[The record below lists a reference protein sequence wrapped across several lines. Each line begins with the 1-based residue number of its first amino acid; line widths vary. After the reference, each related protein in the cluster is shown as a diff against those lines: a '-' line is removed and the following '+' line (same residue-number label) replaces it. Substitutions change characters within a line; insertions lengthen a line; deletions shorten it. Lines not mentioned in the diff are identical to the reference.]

1 MGGVERTTCVVVG
14 GGPAGVVL
22 GLLLARAGV
31 EVTVLEKH
39 ADFHR
44 DFRGDTVHPSTLQ
57 LLDDLGLFPR
67 FEQLPHTEVR
77 QVELVAGSG
86 TVVAD
91 LDRLGRLLPRLRHPF
106 IAMVPQWDLLTLL
119 ADAAREEAS
128 FALRTSTE
136 VTGLLTAP
144 ARETT
149 TGQRVTGVRWRSTD
163 GSGATGDLEADLVV
177 ACDGRWSTARR
188 AADLVP
194 RELDVPFD
202 VWWFRLPLDDDEPD
216 ARLLPVMAPGRAMI
230 VIPRRTATER
240 YLQVAY
246 LGPKGGD
253 AALRARGVEAFRRDV
268 AELLPDRAATV
279 LSPDVLRTLDDVP
292 VLDVR
297 LSRLPVWH
305 REGLLCIGDAAH
317 AMSPVGGVGINL
329 AVQDAVAAARLL
341 AAPLQERR
349 VRRAHLAAVQ
359 RRRTAPTVLTQA
371 LQQQAHRRVLAP
383 VLAGD
388 VAGPP
393 RAVTTAL
400 RWAPWLAALPACV
413 VGVGVRP
420 ERAPRWA
427 HRPPAPAAPPAGRP
441 VSG

>member
-1 MGGVERTTCVVVG
+1 MTRAERTTCVVVG

-57 LLDDLGLFPR
+57 LLDDLGLFER
-67 FEQLPHTEVR
+67 FDALPQTR
-77 QVELVAGSG
+77 LQRVELVEGSG
-86 TVVAD
+86 VVAAD
-91 LDRLGRLLPRLRHPF
+91 LERLGRLLPGLRHPY
-106 IAMVPQWDLLTLL
+106 IALVPQWDLLTLL
-119 ADAAREEAS
+119 ADAAREEPS
-128 FALRTSTE
+128 FTLRTSTE
-136 VTGLLTAP
+136 VTGLLTGP
-144 ARETT
+144 ARETP
-149 TGQRVTGVRWRSTD
+149 TGRRVTGVRWRTSD
-163 GSGATGDLEADLVV
+163 GGSGELEADLVV

-188 AADLVP
+188 SAELVP
-194 RELDVPFD
+194 RELEVPFD
-202 VWWFRLPLDDDEPD
+202 VWWLRLPLAEDARD
-216 ARLLPVMAPGRAMI
+216 ARLLPVLRRGRAVV
-230 VIPRRTATER
+230 VIPRRTAEGR
-240 YLQVAY
+240 YLQIAY

-268 AELLPDRAATV
+268 AELLPEHAATA
-279 LSPDVLRTLDDVP
+279 LSPDVIRSFDDVP

-297 LSRLPVWH
+297 LSRLPTWH

-341 AAPLQERR
+341 AAPLRERR

-359 RRRTAPTVLTQA
+359 RRRTLPTVVTQA

-383 VLAGD
+383 VLAGA
-388 VAGPP
+388 VGGPP
-393 RAVTTAL
+393 RPVLAAL
-400 RWAPWLAALPACV
+400 RRFPWLAAVPAYV

-427 HRPPAPAAPPAGRP
+427 RRPAGPGGR
-441 VSG
+441 VSR

>member
-1 MGGVERTTCVVVG
+1 MSAAQTTCVVVG

-57 LLDDLGLFPR
+57 LLDDLGLYGR
-67 FEQLPHTEVR
+67 FAALPHSEVR
-77 QVELVAGSG
+77 RVELVAGSG
-86 TVVAD
+86 AVVAD
-91 LDRLGRLLPRLRHPF
+91 FERLGRVLPGLRHPF

-119 ADAAREEAS
+119 ADAAREEPS
-128 FALRTSTE
+128 FTLRTSAE
-136 VTGLLTAP
+136 VTGLLTGP
-144 ARETT
+144 ARETG
-149 TGQRVTGVRWRSTD
+149 TGSRVTGVQWRGVD
-163 GSGATGDLEADLVV
+163 GAEGELEADLVV
-177 ACDGRWSTARR
+177 ACDGRRSTARR
-188 AADLVP
+188 AAELEP

-202 VWWFRLPLDDDEPD
+202 VWWFRLPVDDDEPD

-230 VIPRRTATER
+230 VIPRRTAAER
-240 YLQVAY
+240 YLQIAY

-268 AELLPDRAATV
+268 AEMLPDRAATA
-279 LSPDVLRTLDDVP
+279 LSPDAIRSMDDVS

-305 REGLLCIGDAAH
+305 REGLLCLGDAAH

-341 AAPLQERR
+341 ATPLRERR
-349 VRRAHLAAVQ
+349 VRRTDLAAVQ
-359 RRRTAPTVLTQA
+359 RRRTLPTVLTQA

-383 VLAGD
+383 VLAG
-388 VAGPP
+388 AQGGPP
-393 RAVTTAL
+393 RVVT
-400 RWAPWLAALPACV
+400 AALQRVPQLAVVPAAV
-413 VGVGVRP
+413 VGIGVRP
-420 ERAPRWA
+420 ERAPVWA
-427 HRPPAPAAPPAGRP
+427 RRSPSPPAPASPSAA
-441 VSG
+441 VSR

>member
-1 MGGVERTTCVVVG
+1 MAPAGRTTCAVVG

-57 LLDDLGLFPR
+57 LLDDLGLFAR
-67 FEQLPHTEVR
+67 FDALPQTRLER
-77 QVELVAGSG
+77 VELAEGSG
-86 TVVAD
+86 VVAAD
-91 LDRLGRLLPRLRHPF
+91 LSRLGGLVPGLRHPY
-106 IAMVPQWDLLTLL
+106 IALVPQWDLLTLL
-119 ADAAREEAS
+119 ADAAREEPS
-128 FALRTSTE
+128 FTLRTSTE
-136 VTGLLTAP
+136 VVGLLTGP
-144 ARETT
+144 ALETAA
-149 TGQRVTGVRWRSTD
+149 GQRVTGVRWRATD
-163 GSGATGDLEADLVV
+163 GSGQGGELEADLVV

-188 AADLVP
+188 AAELEP

-202 VWWFRLPLDDDEPD
+202 VWWLRLPLADDAPE
-216 ARLLPVMAPGRAMI
+216 AQLLPVLRPGAAAV
-230 VIPRRTATER
+230 VIPRRTAQGR
-240 YLQVAY
+240 YLQVAW

-253 AALRARGVEAFRRDV
+253 AALRARGLDSFRRDV
-268 AELLPDRAATV
+268 AELLPQHAATA
-279 LSPDVLRTLDDVP
+279 LSPDVIRSFDDVP

-297 LSRLPVWH
+297 LSRLPLWH

-341 AAPLQERR
+341 AAPLRERR
-349 VRRAHLAAVQ
+349 VRRSHLAAVQ
-359 RRRTAPTVLTQA
+359 RRRTPPAVVTQA
-371 LQQQAHRRVLAP
+371 LQQQAHRRVLGP
-383 VLAGD
+383 VLAGHL
-388 VAGPP
+388 AGPP
-393 RAVTTAL
+393 ALVTAAL
-400 RWAPWLAALPACV
+400 RRAPWLSVVPAYV

-427 HRPPAPAAPPAGRP
+427 RRSPSPLSR
-441 VSG
+441 